1 MTSPVPLPPPSAAAG
16 GHALVV
22 VGMHRSGTSL
32 LASLADGAGVA
43 MGQRLMGSGNGND
56 AGHFEDLDFH
66 DFHERALVGNGLSP
80 EGFTP
85 AAEPAVP
92 EPLRA
97 SADALVAD
105 RRGRGCLWGWKD
117 PRTVLFLDFWAEML
131 PEARFV
137 FVFRSPWEVVDSF
150 FRRGDPAFVFNP
162 LLAARV
168 WLHYNRLILRFVS
181 RHHERC
187 LVRETRQIAQ
197 QAKQVFAAIRHRLG
211 VPVGEPPERYR
222 PELLGSDADGRRA
235 QLLAAAFPEAIE
247 VYYRLCH
254 EAGTRPPLFDPG
266 HLSTAELAVIEW
278 ARAARL
284 QRDNDDV
291 RREWVAIRTAA
302 DAEIAAVRAQLAA
315 GLPAAE
321 PPVPRAA

>member
-1 MTSPVPLPPPSAAAG
+1 MAAPVPLPPSDTAAA

-32 LASLADGAGVA
+32 LASLANGAGVS

-56 AGHFEDLDFH
+56 AGHFEDLDFLGL
-66 DFHERALVGNGLSP
+66 HEQALIGNGLGP

-85 AAEPAVP
+85 SAEPAVP

-97 SADALVAD
+97 AAAALLAD
-105 RRGRGCLWGWKD
+105 RRNRGCVWGWKD
-117 PRTVLFLDFWAEML
+117 PRTVLFLEFWAEML

-181 RHHERC
+181 RHHDRC
-187 LVRETRQIAQ
+187 LVRETRQVAQ

-211 VPVGEPPERYR
+211 VPVGEPPERFR
-222 PELLGSDADGRRA
+222 PELLGGDGDGRRA

-247 VYYRLCH
+247 VYHRLCH
-254 EAGTRPPLFDPG
+254 EAGTRPPVFDPG
-266 HLSTAELAVIEW
+266 RLSTAELAVIEW
-278 ARAARL
+278 SRAARL

-291 RREWVAIRTAA
+291 RREWIAIRTAA
-302 DAEIAAVRAQLAA
+302 DAEIAALRAQLDA
-315 GLPAAE
+315 GIPAAE
-321 PPVPRAA
+321 PQVPRAA